1 MNCIH
6 SKNKQL
12 LLPLRSAMYDF
23 EEGSVQHEL
32 EKLIASDAKIR
43 MPFPFKDLI
52 GSEAFFET
60 CYAPLFR
67 SFPDLERRDW
77 IVMAGST
84 EQNNHWVGCAGHYS
98 GTFIEPWLDIPA
110 TVSYTHLTLPTI
122 SWV

>member
-23 EEGSVQHEL
+23 EEGSVQQEL
-32 EKLIASDAKIR
+32 EKLIAFDAKIR

-52 GSEAFFET
+52 GSEEFFKT

-77 IVMAGST
+77 IVM
-84 EQNNHWVGCAGHYS
+84 
-98 GTFIEPWLDIPA
+98 
-110 TVSYTHLTLPTI
+110 
-122 SWV
+122 

>member
-23 EEGSVQHEL
+23 EEGSVQQEL

-60 CYAPLFR
+60 ATPLYFVP
-67 SFPDLERRDW
+67 FQIWRD
-77 IVMAGST
+77 
-84 EQNNHWVGCAGHYS
+84 
-98 GTFIEPWLDIPA
+98 DIGLLWQ
-110 TVSYTHLTLPTI
+110 VLLNKI
-122 SWV
+122 IIG